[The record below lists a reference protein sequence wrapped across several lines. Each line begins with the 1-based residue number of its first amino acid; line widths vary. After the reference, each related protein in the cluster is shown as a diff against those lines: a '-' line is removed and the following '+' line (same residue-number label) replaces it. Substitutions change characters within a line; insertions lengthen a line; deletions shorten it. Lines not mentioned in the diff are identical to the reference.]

1 MPFFRIFKA
10 ELFGNRNLTEDEIAQ
25 NVNLTQHV
33 FNLVANEMRLTGFW
47 DSTPAQLKL
56 KAELQKLIL
65 SLDFKDIP
73 NVIIKRNEL
82 ISRIME
88 LAKTNHF
95 KIVTD

>member
-1 MPFFRIFKA
+1 
-10 ELFGNRNLTEDEIAQ
+10 
-25 NVNLTQHV
+25 
-33 FNLVANEMRLTGFW
+33 LTGFW

-56 KAELQKLIL
+56 KAELQKMLL
-65 SLDFKDIP
+65 SPEFNKLP
-73 NVIIKRNEL
+73 NIVIKRNEL